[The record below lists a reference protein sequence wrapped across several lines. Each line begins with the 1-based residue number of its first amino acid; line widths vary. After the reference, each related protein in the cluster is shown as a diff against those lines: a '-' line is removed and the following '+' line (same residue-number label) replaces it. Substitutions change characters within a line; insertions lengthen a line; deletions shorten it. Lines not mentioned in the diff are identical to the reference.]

1 MSATILKI
9 LNTAINLGKAS
20 QDIYNTIS
28 KRHMNKIQI
37 NSKNKNKSEYREYKF
52 KLPDKVCNKIG
63 NNENQWILK
72 HVINEN
78 KNYGYK

>member
-1 MSATILKI
+1 MENIH
-9 LNTAINLGKAS
+9 
-20 QDIYNTIS
+20 IS
-28 KRHMNKIQI
+28 
-37 NSKNKNKSEYREYKF
+37 SKSKNKSENEEYKF
-52 KLPDKVCNKIG
+52 KLPDEVFNKIG

>member
-1 MSATILKI
+1 
-9 LNTAINLGKAS
+9 
-20 QDIYNTIS
+20 
-28 KRHMNKIQI
+28 MNKIQI